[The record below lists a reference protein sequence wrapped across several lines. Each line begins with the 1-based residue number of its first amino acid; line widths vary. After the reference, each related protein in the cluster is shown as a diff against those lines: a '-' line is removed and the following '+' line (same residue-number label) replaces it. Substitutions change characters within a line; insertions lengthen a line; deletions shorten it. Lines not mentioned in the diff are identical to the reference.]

1 MNAPDPP
8 NKCYCKFE
16 KQHFLI
22 LADVFKDMSEKCSDP
37 SFANTL
43 IRSSEVFANMATNCS
58 ESRAPA
64 TQASVNAES
73 DAARAALEA
82 TTPQAP
88 QNSAINGIEK
98 AAKATSSVNPQI
110 NERLKKL
117 SALMGSAI
125 AANDR
130 AIAAVNPSAS
140 EAKGPQ
146 AAASSSYD
154 VDQARL
160 FLSSLQNPH
169 AAKAAAV
176 DAKAAA
182 PQAPQNSENLEAQ
195 FMRAIPV
202 AKAESEAR
210 AAAKAEAEAREVA
223 RAEAEANA
231 LERRAKAAAK
241 TNAAPQKQPQVPAI
255 QDDTLIRFPN
265 GSTSSYQTL
274 MTALNNTR
282 MQHRN
287 NTDLYNYLTLILDQV
302 KDAQSVSE
310 VERVLTEHKQLSNAL
325 LTRGTNGYYFSIDA
339 AGGTRKRRLK
349 RTLRKR
355 SKRTKKA
362 RKRK

>member
-1 MNAPDPP
+1 MSAPDPP

-22 LADVFKDMSEKCSDP
+22 LADVFKDMSTKCSDH
-37 SFANTL
+37 SFSDTL
-43 IRSSEVFANMATNCS
+43 QRSSAVFANMATNCS
-58 ESRAPA
+58 ESRALAPQAQSPA
-64 TQASVNAES
+64 RYGKAHAEVSANVES
-73 DAARAALEA
+73 DAAMAALE
-82 TTPQAP
+82 
-88 QNSAINGIEK
+88 
-98 AAKATSSVNPQI
+98 
-110 NERLKKL
+110 
-117 SALMGSAI
+117 
-125 AANDR
+125 
-130 AIAAVNPSAS
+130 
-140 EAKGPQ
+140 
-146 AAASSSYD
+146 
-154 VDQARL
+154 
-160 FLSSLQNPH
+160 
-169 AAKAAAV
+169 
-176 DAKAAA
+176 AA

-210 AAAKAEAEAREVA
+210 AAAKAESEAREVA